1 MKKIIF
7 GTITTIALIAFTS
20 PAYSDTS
27 SEKNSTKTMK
37 CGSGKCGKSSKKE
50 TMKCGAGKCG
60 KSDKKTTMKCGAGKC
75 GGGK

>member
-1 MKKIIF
+1 MQLKIKGKIMKKIIF
-7 GTITTIALIAFTS
+7 GTITALALIAFTS
-20 PAYSDTS
+20 TAYASDTS

-60 KSDKKTTMKCGAGKC
+60 
-75 GGGK
+75 GGK